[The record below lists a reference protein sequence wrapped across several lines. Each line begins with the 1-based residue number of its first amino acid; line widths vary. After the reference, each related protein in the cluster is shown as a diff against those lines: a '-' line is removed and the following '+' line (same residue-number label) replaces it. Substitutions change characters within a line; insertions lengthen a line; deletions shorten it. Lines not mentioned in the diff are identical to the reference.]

1 MHLHDNALNVSIKF
15 SSENSVISSFNLY
28 KSRVFSRS
36 FHQFFC
42 ALSNENMTRIKLLT
56 LGILIVCCSIKDVKS
71 EVTME
76 DMAKAS
82 NLMKQACLPKFKI
95 PESKLWFSISS
106 SSKISL
112 KEISD
117 ILEDTKKNIFAEDR
131 QLKCYIN
138 CMLEMMQIMKK
149 GKLNYQ
155 GAMKQVDTLVPNDMK
170 DDFRRGIEACKD
182 VASSIKDHCESSFAV
197 IKCYVENNPKFLIP
211 WSILRW
217 MLVEKWPTT
226 SNYSQF

>member
-1 MHLHDNALNVSIKF
+1 MHPHDNALNVSIKF

-95 PESKLWFSISS
+95 PESKL
-106 SSKISL
+106 
-112 KEISD
+112 
-117 ILEDTKKNIFAEDR
+117 
-131 QLKCYIN
+131 
-138 CMLEMMQIMKK
+138 
-149 GKLNYQ
+149 
-155 GAMKQVDTLVPNDMK
+155 
-170 DDFRRGIEACKD
+170 
-182 VASSIKDHCESSFAV
+182 
-197 IKCYVENNPKFLIP
+197 
-211 WSILRW
+211 
-217 MLVEKWPTT
+217 
-226 SNYSQF
+226 